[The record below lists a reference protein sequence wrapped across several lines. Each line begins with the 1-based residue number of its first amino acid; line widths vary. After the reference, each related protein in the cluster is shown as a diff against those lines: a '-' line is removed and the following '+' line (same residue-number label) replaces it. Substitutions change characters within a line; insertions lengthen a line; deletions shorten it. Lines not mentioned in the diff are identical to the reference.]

1 MYFIHSQGT
10 GNVCRRVA
18 IVSTAA
24 IPWMTGTAVN
34 PLLRAAYMA
43 HCTELDVRH
52 TSVGFP
58 RKPSHFKFHD
68 FSVQTVLVGLLAALT
83 HDTVLLVHTSWE
95 QWQQ

>member
-1 MYFIHSQGT
+1 MVRCCNVSLSYISTFHNR
-10 GNVCRRVA
+10 NVCRRVA

-52 TSVGFP
+52 ISVGFP
-58 RKPSHFKFHD
+58 RKPSHFKFHT
-68 FSVQTVLVGLLAALT
+68 FQCKLVLVGLLAA
-83 HDTVLLVHTSWE
+83 
-95 QWQQ
+95 